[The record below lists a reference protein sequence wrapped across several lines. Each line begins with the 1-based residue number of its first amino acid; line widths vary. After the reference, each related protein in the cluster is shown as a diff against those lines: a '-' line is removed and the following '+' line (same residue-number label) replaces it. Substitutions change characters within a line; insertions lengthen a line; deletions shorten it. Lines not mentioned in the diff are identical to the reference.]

1 MANQEHKLCP
11 TYPSEILVPAS
22 ISDSVLEKVAQFRS
36 ARRIPAIVW
45 RNTANGAVMA
55 RCSQPEVGWL
65 GWRSSEDEELVRAIA
80 EACAYDSG
88 ELSYFQPEVRGGI
101 SRRGSISIF
110 QKMSALKLLKRD
122 IIIL

>member
-65 GWRSSEDEELVRAIA
+65 GWRSSEDEELVRALA

-88 ELSYFQPEVRGGI
+88 EFLQIMMQKICEAYHNIGRHLSMDRAA
-101 SRRGSISIF
+101 RN
-110 QKMSALKLLKRD
+110 
-122 IIIL
+122 

>member
-45 RNTANGAVMA
+45 TNTANGAVIA

-88 ELSYFQPEVRGGI
+88 ELSYFQPEVKGGI

-110 QKMSALKLLKRD
+110 QKMLSNS
-122 IIIL
+122 